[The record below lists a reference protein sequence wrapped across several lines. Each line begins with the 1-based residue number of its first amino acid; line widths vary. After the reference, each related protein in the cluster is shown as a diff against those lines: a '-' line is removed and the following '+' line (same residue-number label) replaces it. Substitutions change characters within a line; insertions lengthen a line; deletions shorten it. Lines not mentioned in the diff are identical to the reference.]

1 MIVANG
7 FLNFLSNG
15 FPFKSGDFGALF
27 QHLHKTFY
35 VSIGLSPDSSDL
47 AMKESLFLS
56 NV

>member
-7 FLNFLSNG
+7 VLNFLSNG
-15 FPFKSGDFGALF
+15 FPFKSSDFGALF
-27 QHLHKTFY
+27 QRLHKTFF
-35 VSIGLSPDSSDL
+35 VSTGLSPSNSDL

>member
-7 FLNFLSNG
+7 VLNFLSNG
-15 FPFKSGDFGALF
+15 FPFKSSDFGALF
-27 QHLHKTFY
+27 QCLHKTFF
-35 VSIGLSPDSSDL
+35 VSIGLSPSNSDL

>member
-15 FPFKSGDFGALF
+15 SPFKSRNLGALL
-27 QHLHKTFY
+27 QRLHKTFY
-35 VSIGLSPDSSDL
+35 VSIGLRQGSSDL